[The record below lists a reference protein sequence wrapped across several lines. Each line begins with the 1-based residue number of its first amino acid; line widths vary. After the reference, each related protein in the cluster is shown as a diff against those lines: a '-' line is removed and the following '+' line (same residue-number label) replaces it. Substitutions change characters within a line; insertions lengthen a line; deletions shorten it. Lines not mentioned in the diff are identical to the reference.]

1 MKSHKE
7 QDRDGELDED
17 PHEDRN
23 EVRNGNREVEL
34 GENRDVDREEGSIE
48 AGLTLIPTTAFF
60 LLVLQLVV
68 AGSVKTVETMK
79 LQSWLNKSALY
90 AVDGEISDRVIVS
103 SLPGGGELLMAE
115 ESSRV
120 PSIATSGGASTREKE
135 PIVSLQA
142 IAVRE

>member
-1 MKSHKE
+1 MKEDKKE
-7 QDRDGELDED
+7 DK
-17 PHEDRN
+17 
-23 EVRNGNREVEL
+23 EV
-34 GENRDVDREEGSIE
+34 DKKVDKEEGSIE

-90 AVDGEISDRVIVS
+90 AVDGEISNRILVS
-103 SLPGGGELLMAE
+103 SMPGGGELLMVD

-120 PSIATSGGASTREKE
+120 RSLSSQGRVFAREEDPK
-135 PIVSLQA
+135 VSLQA
-142 IAVRE
+142 VAVRE

>member
-1 MKSHKE
+1 MKEDKKE
-7 QDRDGELDED
+7 DK
-17 PHEDRN
+17 
-23 EVRNGNREVEL
+23 EV
-34 GENRDVDREEGSIE
+34 DKKVDKEEGSIE

-90 AVDGEISDRVIVS
+90 AVDGEISNRILVS
-103 SLPGGGELLMAE
+103 SMPGGGELLMVD

-120 PSIATSGGASTREKE
+120 PSLASQGRVFAREEDPK
-135 PIVSLQA
+135 VSLQA
-142 IAVRE
+142 VAVRE

>member
-1 MKSHKE
+1 MKE
-7 QDRDGELDED
+7 YD
-17 PHEDRN
+17 
-23 EVRNGNREVEL
+23 
-34 GENRDVDREEGSIE
+34 EEGSVE

-90 AVDGEISDRVIVS
+90 AVDGEISNRILVS
-103 SLPGGGELLMAE
+103 SLPGGGELLMADEVSKVPLIASQVRESTQE
-115 ESSRV
+115 E
-120 PSIATSGGASTREKE
+120 K